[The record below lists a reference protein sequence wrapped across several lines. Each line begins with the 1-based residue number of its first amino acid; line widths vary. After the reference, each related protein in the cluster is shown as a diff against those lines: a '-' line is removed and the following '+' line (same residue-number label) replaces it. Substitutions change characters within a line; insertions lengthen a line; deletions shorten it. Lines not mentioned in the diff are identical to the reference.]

1 MMFGGGDFIYRQQD
15 MGVIH
20 VNTSDSPSDNATP
33 ALTPSSPSSKY
44 TKSSIP
50 GLDETNSPFRGIV
63 LTFWDNI
70 LGPRVR
76 HVWRI
81 NQREVLQSDLLSHIT
96 SQVLSC
102 EICRDP
108 FKCDID
114 YKFYNLPHK
123 GVIVPAFVFSAKGT
137 HGIAV
142 HSLYIVIPSSELKF
156 YLEIHE
162 TLTCCFQRLTGK
174 FRVILDKNDF
184 DTSIEVFTKYLMEC
198 VRFLSLVHF
207 SSLADMI
214 SISDTAF
221 CPEHVLERDF
231 LARCV
236 ASHLMTF
243 GRTLVIG
250 ETADRINLVL
260 YTLSMFNSQPER
272 RCSLPLCVKDPKPY
286 HHDFFLQGLIKEDS
300 KKFLPMTEIF
310 ASRYPTTIIDLTSRD
325 VKQTETYSDHILHR
339 YETIKNELICLQ
351 YGHFEELVVL
361 DQDLHASSA
370 YPDTLVQTFM
380 KEIFELPET
389 CWIREAYIS
398 QFMRML
404 HKRAQCLIEC
414 AKAESNDGTVPLKL
428 QTLRKIR
435 NDLQLHAEGDFR
447 IVLATAEKLKP
458 GFFCFLKTHRKAE
471 RDQTKNVEV
480 L

>member
-1 MMFGGGDFIYRQQD
+1 MLGSGEFVYKQQH

-20 VNTSDSPSDNATP
+20 VNPSESKSDHSIP
-33 ALTPSSPSSKY
+33 ALTPSSPSSKF
-44 TKSSIP
+44 TKSSLLGIDDTNIP
-50 GLDETNSPFRGIV
+50 FLGVALS
-63 LTFWDNI
+63 FWDNI

-76 HVWRI
+76 HVWHPS
-81 NQREVLQSDLLSHIT
+81 QRQTLQSDLLSHIT

-108 FKCDID
+108 FKCDVD

-123 GVIVPAFVFSAKGT
+123 GVIVPAFVFTAKGT

-142 HSLYIVIPSSELKF
+142 HSLFLVLPISELKF
-156 YLEIHE
+156 YLDIHE

-184 DTSIEVFTKYLMEC
+184 DVSIDVFTRYLSEC
-198 VRFLSLVHF
+198 VKFLSLVHN
-207 SSLADMI
+207 SSLANII

-231 LARCV
+231 LTRCV

-250 ETADRINLVL
+250 ETAERINLVL

-272 RCSLPLCVKDPKPY
+272 TCSLPFCVKDPQPY
-286 HHDFFLQGLIKEDS
+286 HHDFFLQGLIKEDGKS
-300 KKFLPMTEIF
+300 FLPMTEIL
-310 ASRYPTTIIDLTSRD
+310 ASRYPTTIIDLTTRD
-325 VKQTETYSDHILHR
+325 VKQTHTYSDHILHR
-339 YETIKNELICLQ
+339 YETVKNELICLQ

-361 DQDLHASSA
+361 DQELHASSA

-380 KEIFELPET
+380 KEIFELPES
-389 CWIREAYIS
+389 CWIREAYIT

-414 AKAESNDGTVPLKL
+414 AKAESNDGTVPLKI
-428 QTLRKIR
+428 QTIKKIR
-435 NDLQLHAEGDFR
+435 TDLQLHAEGDFR

-458 GFFCFLKTHRKAE
+458 GIFCFLKSQRKAE
-471 RDQTKNVEV
+471 RDFTKNVEV

>member
-1 MMFGGGDFIYRQQD
+1 MLQQN

-20 VNTSDSPSDNATP
+20 INASESHNENP

-44 TKSSIP
+44 TKSGIS
-50 GLDETNSPFRGIV
+50 GLDETNSPFRGVV
-63 LTFWDNI
+63 LSFWDNI

-81 NQREVLQSDLLSHIT
+81 SQREIIQSDLLSHIT

-123 GVIVPAFVFSAKGT
+123 GVIVPAFVFSAKGS

-142 HSLYIVIPSSELKF
+142 HSLYIVIPNSELKF

-162 TLTCCFQRLTGK
+162 TLVCCFQRLTGK
-174 FRVILDKNDF
+174 LRVILDKNDF
-184 DTSIEVFTKYLMEC
+184 DVSIDVFTKYLSEC
-198 VRFLSLVHF
+198 VRVLSLVRF

-231 LARCV
+231 LTRCV

-250 ETADRINLVL
+250 ETAERINLVL

-272 RCSLPLCVKDPKPY
+272 RCSLPLCVKDPQPY
-286 HHDFFLQGLIKEDS
+286 HHDFFLQGLIKEDNKQS
-300 KKFLPMTEIF
+300 LPMTEIV
-310 ASRYPTTIIDLTSRD
+310 ASRYPTTVIDLTTRD
-325 VKQTETYSDHILHR
+325 VKQTQTYSDHILMW

-351 YGHFEELVVL
+351 YGHFDKLVVH
-361 DQDLHASSA
+361 DQDVHASSA

-380 KEIFELPET
+380 KEIFELPDT
-389 CWIREAYIS
+389 CWVREAYIT

-414 AKAESNDGTVPLKL
+414 VKAESNDGTVLLKP
-428 QTLRKIR
+428 QTLRKVR
-435 NDLQLHAEGDFR
+435 TDLQLHAEGDFR

-458 GFFCFLKTHRKAE
+458 GIFCLLKSPRRHD
-471 RDQTKNVEV
+471 RDLGKNVEV